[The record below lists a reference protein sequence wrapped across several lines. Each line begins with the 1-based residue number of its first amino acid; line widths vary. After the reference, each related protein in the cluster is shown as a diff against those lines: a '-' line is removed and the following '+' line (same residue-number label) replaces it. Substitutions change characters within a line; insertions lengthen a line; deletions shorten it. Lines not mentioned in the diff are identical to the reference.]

1 MIFYRIIEDYLAN
14 EKRDSNAYLFMTEAT
29 DNINANNDTVTTKG
43 MKI

>member
-1 MIFYRIIEDYLAN
+1 MIFYRIIEDYLAT

-29 DNINANNDTVTTKG
+29 ENINANNDTIATNG